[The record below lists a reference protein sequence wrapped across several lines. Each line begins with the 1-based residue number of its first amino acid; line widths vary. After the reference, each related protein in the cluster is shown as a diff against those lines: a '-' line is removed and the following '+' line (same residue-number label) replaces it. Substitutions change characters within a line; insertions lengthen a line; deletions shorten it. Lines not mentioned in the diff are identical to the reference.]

1 MYQVFNHIDFRY
13 YIKCVHLCFGL
24 KSNFNIWIQIIMNIV
39 FILIAF
45 AISAYIA
52 RLIIPRILLIS
63 FRKKLFDM
71 PDERKVHKRA
81 IPRLGGVSFFP
92 TILLSC
98 CAVLVIRTLTGYE
111 ISTLLASYILP
122 EFLVLICGMVLLY
135 LTGIADD
142 LVGVRYRQ
150 KFIVQIFCAILLVS
164 SGLWINNL
172 YGIFGIYELPPVVGL
187 PFTVFTI
194 VFITNAI
201 NLIDGIDGLASGL
214 SGIALLFFTILFIY
228 QREWLYA
235 ALAIVTLGTIIPFFY
250 YNVFGNPNRGRKIF
264 MGDTGSLTIG
274 FILSILAI
282 RFSMYD
288 NAVLH
293 RVPDAIV
300 VAFSLLITPVFD
312 VVRVILHRAR
322 FGKNI
327 FSPDKNHIHHK
338 FLALGFSHRAAM
350 ITILL
355 ISAGFAA
362 MNLLLLTRININLLL
377 FLDIF
382 IWTIMQLYLTKKI
395 NRKVAG
401 SKA

>member
-1 MYQVFNHIDFRY
+1 MLN
-13 YIKCVHLCFGL
+13 
-24 KSNFNIWIQIIMNIV
+24 
-39 FILIAF
+39 ILIIVAAF
-45 AISAYIA
+45 LIA
-52 RLIIPRILLIS
+52 VVLARIIIPRILIIS
-63 FRKKLFDM
+63 LRKRLFDT
-71 PDERKVHKRA
+71 PDARKVHKK
-81 IPRLGGVSFFP
+81 PVSRLGGVSFFP
-92 TILLSC
+92 AILFTVTFLIGICYMTGWVS
-98 CAVLVIRTLTGYE
+98 LVDTGQHWVQ
-111 ISTLLASYILP
+111 ILFMCTGLTLLYI
-122 EFLVLICGMVLLY
+122 V
-135 LTGIADD
+135 GIADD
-142 LVGVRYRQ
+142 LIGVRYRQ